1 MPVEE
6 GEEEEE
12 EQQQEAQL
20 AHTPPSMAPY
30 NNNIN
35 AAPNTNLNMQQQ
47 QQTQLWDAFRA
58 GAMWAQSQGGQMPV
72 PGYGYG
78 QMPPGSPMGAFFSQP
93 PPAGGQTSPGNGEE
107 IGGPDQIGEHI

>member
-93 PPAGGQTSPGNGEE
+93 PAGGQTSPGNGEE